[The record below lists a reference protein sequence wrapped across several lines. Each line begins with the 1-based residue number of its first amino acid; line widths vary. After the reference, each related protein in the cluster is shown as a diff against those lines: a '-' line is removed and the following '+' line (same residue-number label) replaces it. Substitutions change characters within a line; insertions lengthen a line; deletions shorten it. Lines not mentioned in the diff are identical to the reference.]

1 MPVKYRLWDVKN
13 IYLDVSSWELFLLLL
28 SAHYT
33 EYLICFACRSSGE
46 FVILSK
52 KMWWVAERSDKE
64 IAGERWALINRKAC
78 RLLGSQNETAPSL
91 FLLSQMMVCFGLCTF
106 RKKNIHTL
114 LLTSAF
120 VLCFCLFMLIKPEP
134 SQLTQAL
141 QYPTDFLWKYFSSWT
156 SQIQPI
162 QCDNTSLLFPKFWL
176 LEQASFGWMDGSE
189 LFIYFFEISR
199 WILFLMQPSLVLC
212 FIHCVML
219 ISKSKATVLNQESV

>member
-1 MPVKYRLWDVKN
+1 MSSDQQESLPALGQPKRNSPFSVPVVPNDGV
-13 IYLDVSSWELFLLLL
+13 
-28 SAHYT
+28 
-33 EYLICFACRSSGE
+33 
-46 FVILSK
+46 
-52 KMWWVAERSDKE
+52 
-64 IAGERWALINRKAC
+64 
-78 RLLGSQNETAPSL
+78 
-91 FLLSQMMVCFGLCTF
+91 F
-106 RKKNIHTL
+106 RPLYIQKKNIHTL

-162 QCDNTSLLFPKFWL
+162 QCENTSLLFPKFWL

-189 LFIYFFEISR
+189 LFIYFLEISR

-219 ISKSKATVLNQESV
+219 NK

>member
-1 MPVKYRLWDVKN
+1 
-13 IYLDVSSWELFLLLL
+13 
-28 SAHYT
+28 
-33 EYLICFACRSSGE
+33 
-46 FVILSK
+46 
-52 KMWWVAERSDKE
+52 
-64 IAGERWALINRKAC
+64 
-78 RLLGSQNETAPSL
+78 
-91 FLLSQMMVCFGLCTF
+91 
-106 RKKNIHTL
+106 
-114 LLTSAF
+114 
-120 VLCFCLFMLIKPEP
+120 MLIKPEP

-176 LEQASFGWMDGSE
+176 LEQARFGWMDGSE